1 MGAARQAAAIE
12 RRRAAALARH
22 YRDQEHLSVGEIADR
37 LGRSPATISA
47 YLYDPDGRKAKRV
60 KNAYRGVCRAC
71 GAATG
76 GAGPGKSRTLCARC
90 NGRASR
96 IWEPERIE
104 AALRAWDAMHGRPA
118 SSNDLSRTYAAR
130 AAQRDGGVRLRRLD
144 AGWDG
149 GAWPP
154 SSVVQ
159 YHYGTVARA
168 NRRALVAQPAVR
180 RATSPLRCGSR

>member
-1 MGAARQAAAIE
+1 VGAARQAAAIE

>member
-1 MGAARQAAAIE
+1 VGAARQAAGIE
-12 RRRAAALARH
+12 RLRAAALARH

-47 YLYDPDGRKAKRV
+47 YLYDPDGEKAKRV
-60 KNAYRGVCRAC
+60 KRTYRGVCSAC

-76 GAGPGKSRTLCARC
+76 GAGPGKSRALCARC
-90 NGRASR
+90 NGRATR
-96 IWEPERIE
+96 IWETERIK
-104 AALRAWDAMHGRPA
+104 AALRAWNAMYGRPA
-118 SSNDLSRTYAAR
+118 SSTDLSRTHATR
-130 AAQRDGGVRLRRLD
+130 AALRDGGVRLRRLD

-168 NRRALVAQPAVR
+168 NALALAGEASRAE
-180 RATSPLRCGSR
+180 GS